1 LGSTANTLISN
12 LVGQKDLPG
21 VKQAILKI
29 SFVSLGFAVFSSLL
43 IWFFPQFCIGIFMN
57 KADSL
62 ELMPLALEALPILIG
77 VFILMSFSNIVYN
90 GVISVG
96 DIFIALWIEVVVVIL
111 YIAFFSYVLSQP
123 WANLW
128 WVWTAEWVYWLTMLA
143 GSLLFFRFRNIKF
156 V

>member
-1 LGSTANTLISN
+1 
-12 LVGQKDLPG
+12 
-21 VKQAILKI
+21 
-29 SFVSLGFAVFSSLL
+29 
-43 IWFFPQFCIGIFMN
+43 
-57 KADSL
+57 
-62 ELMPLALEALPILIG
+62 MPLALEALPILIG

-128 WVWTAEWVYWLTMLA
+128 WVWMAEWVYWLSLLA